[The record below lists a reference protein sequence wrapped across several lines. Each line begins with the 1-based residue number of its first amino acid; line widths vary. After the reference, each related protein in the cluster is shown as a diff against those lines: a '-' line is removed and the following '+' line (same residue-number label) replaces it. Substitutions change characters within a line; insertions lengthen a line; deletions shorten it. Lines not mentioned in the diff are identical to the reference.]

1 MAEPDPSR
9 TTPRITKPPPGEAT
23 LAGVMQENIRAL
35 VSIREQMAGERSV
48 ESRIAGAITAYV
60 GTMVFVYLHVLLF
73 GGWILLN
80 SGLIE
85 SIVPWDPYP
94 FVMLAMAAS
103 VEAIFLSTFV
113 LIGQKRMTR
122 LSERRAELD
131 LQINLLAEHEI
142 TRLITLTDAIA
153 RHLGVPIHRG
163 PGFED
168 LKQNVDPDEVLREI
182 DKAERQLDE
191 QSRGDSGPA

>member
-1 MAEPDPSR
+1 
-9 TTPRITKPPPGEAT
+9 
-23 LAGVMQENIRAL
+23 MQENIRNL

-48 ESRIAGAITAYV
+48 ENRVAGVITAFA
-60 GTMVFVYLHVLLF
+60 GSMVFVYLHLLLF

-80 SGLIE
+80 AGLIE
-85 SIVPWDPYP
+85 AIEPWDPFP

-168 LKQNVDPDEVLREI
+168 LKRHVDPDQVLREI
-182 DKAERQLDE
+182 DKAERLAVEPVPD
-191 QSRGDSGPA
+191 DSPQA

>member
-1 MAEPDPSR
+1 MAQPDPSR
-9 TTPRITKPPPGEAT
+9 TAPHITRPPTEEAT

-35 VSIREQMAGERSV
+35 VSIREQMAGEKSV
-48 ESRIAGAITAYV
+48 ENRVAGAITAFA
-60 GTMVFVYLHVLLF
+60 GSMVFVYIHLLLF

-80 SGLIE
+80 SGLIAAIE
-85 SIVPWDPYP
+85 PWDPFP

-142 TRLITLTDAIA
+142 TRLIMLTDAIA

-168 LKQNVDPDEVLREI
+168 LKQNVDPDQVLREI
-182 DKAERQLDE
+182 DKAERQIEEPIPD
-191 QSRGDSGPA
+191 DIPPV